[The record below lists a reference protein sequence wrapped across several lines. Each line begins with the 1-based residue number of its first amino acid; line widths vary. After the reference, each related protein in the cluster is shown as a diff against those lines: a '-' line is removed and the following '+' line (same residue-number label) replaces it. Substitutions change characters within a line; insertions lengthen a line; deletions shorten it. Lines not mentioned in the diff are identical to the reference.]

1 MKHRNTIH
9 RGKIM
14 SVEFFGVSS
23 VGQIGSLK
31 KAEQTQGGQ
40 KSGAAQEGDQVEFS
54 SVLQD
59 VNKAQASADDSN
71 RTAKVEELKA
81 QVANGSYEPDLTKV
95 ASSLLQFLMED
106 K

>member
-1 MKHRNTIH
+1 
-9 RGKIM
+9 M
-14 SVEFFGVSS
+14 SVEFFGVNS

-31 KAEQTQGGQ
+31 KTAKPEGN
-40 KSGAAQEGDQVEFS
+40 KIAGASQEDDHVEFS

-59 VNKAQASADDSN
+59 VNKARSSADTTS
-71 RTAKVEELKA
+71 RTERVEELKA